1 MTADGARLFS
11 GAPRSVHVGV
21 THVKL
26 NGSEYVRRM
35 RQCKAWLSTTGPADL
50 VGAHISPRG
59 ISPGSHAYWLVTPG
73 L

>member
-11 GAPRSVHVGV
+11 GAPLGV